1 MGGRRMTGQWKRL
14 AKRAAIGAGLEASW
28 LLASAG
34 RMRAARGRG
43 VVFTLH
49 HVRPHT
55 PQAFE
60 PNAHLE
66 IAPGFLDGALRQLRR
81 EGYRFVPLDAL
92 PALLAE
98 PEGARPFA
106 AFTLDD
112 GYRNNLEHALP
123 VFERHQAPFT
133 VFVAKGFAEGSHS
146 IWWETLAIL
155 LRRATELRFDFG
167 RGKER
172 LALDSPQQQWNAFDR
187 FAAYIHRSD
196 EASAVVAIDL
206 LARETGIEPTDITR
220 DLVMGPGELQWLAVR
235 PLAALGAHTISHR
248 ALARLP
254 EAEARIEMQVSADYI
269 EALTGIRPTTIAYPY
284 GTPEAATGRE
294 ARIAGNLGFT
304 VAVTTQPGLPAVGR
318 TAYLPRISLNGF
330 YQKRR
335 YVSALASGIPLK
347 LMGR

>member
-1 MGGRRMTGQWKRL
+1 MRGQLKQL

-28 LLASAG
+28 LLAAAG
-34 RMRAARGRG
+34 LMRQARGSG

-49 HVRPHT
+49 HVRPHVT
-55 PQAFE
+55 QPFA

-66 IAPGFLDGALRQLRR
+66 ITPDFLDAALRRLAR
-81 EGYRFVPLDAL
+81 EGYRFVPLDRM

-98 PEGARPFA
+98 PEGGRPFA

-133 VFVAKGFAEGSHS
+133 VFVSQGFAEGSHS
-146 IWWETLAIL
+146 IWWETLAVL
-155 LRRATELRFDFG
+155 LRQATEIRFDFG
-167 RGKER
+167 RGSER
-172 LALDSPQQQWNAFDR
+172 LALESPRQQWDAFDR

-196 EASAVVAIDL
+196 EARAVAAIDS
-206 LARETGIEPTDITR
+206 LARENGLEPVNIVR
-220 DLVMGPGELQWLAVR
+220 ELVMGPGELQWLAR
-235 PLAALGAHTISHR
+235 HPLAALGAHTISHR

-254 EAEARIEMQVSADYI
+254 AAEARIEMQVSADYV
-269 EALTGIRPTTIAYPY
+269 EGLTGIRPDTIAYPY
-284 GTPEAATGRE
+284 GTPQAATARE
-294 ARIAGNLGFT
+294 ARIACDLGFS
-304 VAVTTQPGLPAVGR
+304 VAVTTQPGLPAAAS
-318 TAYLPRISLNGF
+318 TAYLPRMSLNGF

>member
-1 MGGRRMTGQWKRL
+1 MKGQWKRQ
-14 AKRAAIGAGLEASW
+14 AKRMAIGAGLEASW

-34 RMRAARGRG
+34 LMREARGRG

-49 HVRPHT
+49 HVRPHV
-55 PQAFE
+55 PEAFE

-66 IAPGFLDGALRQLRR
+66 ITPRFLDAALRRLRR
-81 EGYRFVPLDAL
+81 EGYRFVPLDAV
-92 PALLAE
+92 PALLVE
-98 PEGARPFA
+98 PEGGQPFA

-112 GYRNNLEHALP
+112 GYSNNLEHALP
-123 VFERHQAPFT
+123 VFERHQVPFT

-146 IWWETLAIL
+146 IWWETLAVL
-155 LRRATELRFDFG
+155 LRQASELRFDFG

-172 LALDSPQQQWNAFDR
+172 LLLDSPQRQWDAFDR
-187 FAAYIHRSD
+187 FAAYIHRYD
-196 EASAVVAIDL
+196 EARAVAAVDM
-206 LARETGIEPTDITR
+206 LARENGIEPTDITR
-220 DLVMGPGELQWLAVR
+220 DLVMGPGELQWLATR

-254 EAEARIEMQVSADYI
+254 EAEARIEMQASADYI
-269 EALTGIRPTTIAYPY
+269 ETVTGIRPDTIAYPY

-294 ARIAGNLGFT
+294 ARISGALGFA
-304 VAVTTQPGLPAVGR
+304 VAVTTQPGLPAAGGS
-318 TAYLPRISLNGF
+318 AYLPRISLNGF

>member
-1 MGGRRMTGQWKRL
+1 MTGQFKRL
-14 AKRAAIGAGLEASW
+14 AKRAAIGAGLEVSW

-34 RMRAARGRG
+34 LMREARGRG

-49 HVRPHT
+49 HVRPHV
-55 PQAFE
+55 PEAFE

-66 IAPGFLDGALRQLRR
+66 ITPRFLDAALRRLRR
-81 EGYRFVPLDAL
+81 EGYRFVPLGEV
-92 PALLAE
+92 PVLLAE
-98 PEGARPFA
+98 PEGGAPFA

-112 GYRNNLEHALP
+112 GYSNNLEHALP

-155 LRRATELRFDFG
+155 LRQVPEIRFDFG
-167 RGKER
+167 RGIER
-172 LALDSPQQQWNAFDR
+172 LALDSPQQQWRAFER

-196 EASAVVAIDL
+196 EAGAVAAIDL
-206 LARETGIEPTDITR
+206 LARENGIEPTDIVR
-220 DLVMGPGELQWLAVR
+220 ELVMGPGELQWLAAH
-235 PLAALGAHTISHR
+235 PLATLGAHTISHR

-254 EAEARIEMQVSADYI
+254 EAEARIEMQASADYL
-269 EALTGIRPTTIAYPY
+269 EAVTGIRPETIAYPY
-284 GTPEAATGRE
+284 GTPDAATARE
-294 ARIAGNLGFT
+294 ARIARNLGFT
-304 VAVTTQPGLPAVGR
+304 LAVTTQPGLPAAKLTG
-318 TAYLPRISLNGF
+318 YLPRISLNGF

>member
-1 MGGRRMTGQWKRL
+1 MTGQLKRL

-28 LLASAG
+28 LIAAAG
-34 RMRAARGRG
+34 LMRQARGRG
-43 VVFTLH
+43 VIFTLH
-49 HVRPHT
+49 HVRPHVA
-55 PQAFE
+55 QSFA

-66 IAPGFLDGALRQLRR
+66 ITPDFLDAALGRLKR
-81 EGYRFVPLDAL
+81 EGYRFVPLDEL

-98 PEGARPFA
+98 PEGGRPFA

-112 GYRNNLEHALP
+112 GYTNNLEHALP
-123 VFERHQAPFT
+123 VFERHRAPFT

-146 IWWETLAIL
+146 IWWETLAVL
-155 LRRATELRFDFG
+155 LRQATEIRFDFG
-167 RGKER
+167 RGSER
-172 LALDSPQQQWNAFDR
+172 LALESPQQQWDAFDR

-196 EASAVVAIDL
+196 EARAVAALDM
-206 LARETGIEPTDITR
+206 LARDNGIEPTDIVR
-220 DLVMGPGELQWLAVR
+220 ELVMGPAQLQWLSQR

-254 EAEARIEMQVSADYI
+254 EAEARIEMEVSADYL
-269 EALTGIRPTTIAYPY
+269 EAVTGIRPVTIAYPY

-294 ARIAGNLGFT
+294 ATIAGRLGFS
-304 VAVTTQPGLPAVGR
+304 VAVTTQPGLPAAGK
-318 TAYLPRISLNGF
+318 TGYLPRMSLNGF

-335 YVSALASGIPLK
+335 YVSALASGIPLR

>member
-1 MGGRRMTGQWKRL
+1 MTGQWKRL

-34 RMRAARGRG
+34 LMRTARGRG

-49 HVRPHT
+49 HVRPHV

-66 IAPGFLDGALRQLRR
+66 ITPHFLDAALRRLTR
-81 EGYRFVPLDAL
+81 EGYRFVPLDAV

-98 PEGARPFA
+98 PEGGRPFA

-112 GYRNNLEHALP
+112 GYINNLEHALP
-123 VFERHQAPFT
+123 VFERHRAPFT
-133 VFVAKGFAEGSHS
+133 VFVTKGFAEASHS
-146 IWWETLAIL
+146 IWWETLAVL
-155 LRRATELRFDFG
+155 LRQMREIRFDFG
-167 RGKER
+167 RGMER
-172 LALDSPQQQWNAFDR
+172 LVLDSPQKQWDAFDR

-196 EASAVVAIDL
+196 EAYAVTAIDT
-206 LARETGIEPTDITR
+206 LARETGIEPTDIVR
-220 DLVMGPGELQWLAVR
+220 DLAMRPDELQWLARR

-254 EAEARIEMQVSADYI
+254 EAEARIEMQVSADYV
-269 EALTGIRPTTIAYPY
+269 EALTGIRPATIAYPY
-284 GTPEAATGRE
+284 GTPDAATGRE
-294 ARIAGNLGFT
+294 ARISGKLGFA
-304 VAVTTQPGLPAVGR
+304 VAVTTQPGLPAAGR

>member
-1 MGGRRMTGQWKRL
+1 MTGQFKRL
-14 AKRAAIGAGLEASW
+14 GKRLAIGAGLEFSW
-28 LLASAG
+28 LLSSAG
-34 RMRAARGRG
+34 LMREARGRG

-49 HVRPHT
+49 HVRPHVAE
-55 PQAFE
+55 AFE

-66 IAPGFLDGALRQLRR
+66 ITPRFLDAALRRLQR
-81 EGYRFVPLDAL
+81 EGYRFVPLGEV

-98 PEGARPFA
+98 PEGGRPFA

-112 GYRNNLEHALP
+112 GYSNNLEHALP

-155 LRRATELRFDFG
+155 LRQVPEIRFDLG
-167 RGKER
+167 RGMER
-172 LALDSPQQQWNAFDR
+172 LVLDSPQQQWHVFDR

-196 EASAVVAIDL
+196 EARAVAAIDL
-206 LARETGIEPTDITR
+206 LARDNGIEPTDIVR
-220 DLVMGPGELQWLAVR
+220 DLVMGPGELEWLATH
-235 PLAALGAHTISHR
+235 PLATLGAHTISHR

-254 EAEARIEMQVSADYI
+254 EAEARIEMQASADYL
-269 EALTGIRPTTIAYPY
+269 EAVTGIRPETIAYPY
-284 GTPEAATGRE
+284 GTPAAATARE
-294 ARIAGNLGFT
+294 ARIARNLGFT
-304 VAVTTQPGLPAVGR
+304 LAVTTQPGLPAAQLTG
-318 TAYLPRISLNGF
+318 YLPRISLNGF

>member
-1 MGGRRMTGQWKRL
+1 MTGQFKRL
-14 AKRAAIGAGLEASW
+14 GKRLAIGAGLEFSW

-34 RMRAARGRG
+34 LMREARGRG

-49 HVRPHT
+49 HVRPHVAE
-55 PQAFE
+55 AFE

-66 IAPGFLDGALRQLRR
+66 ITPRFLDVALRRLRR
-81 EGYRFVPLDAL
+81 EGYRFVPLGEVA
-92 PALLAE
+92 ALLAE
-98 PEGARPFA
+98 PEGAKPFA

-112 GYRNNLEHALP
+112 GYNNNLEHALP

-155 LRRATELRFDFG
+155 LRQVPEIHFDFG
-167 RGKER
+167 RGMER
-172 LALDSPQQQWNAFDR
+172 LALDSPQLQWHAFDR

-196 EASAVVAIDL
+196 EARAVAAIDL
-206 LARETGIEPTDITR
+206 LARENGIEPTDIVR
-220 DLVMGPGELQWLAVR
+220 ELVMGPGELQWLAAH
-235 PLAALGAHTISHR
+235 PLATLGAHTLSHR

-254 EAEARIEMQVSADYI
+254 EAEARIEMQASADYL
-269 EALTGIRPTTIAYPY
+269 EAVTGIRPETIAYPY
-284 GTPEAATGRE
+284 GTPEAATARE
-294 ARIAGNLGFT
+294 ARIARNLGFT
-304 VAVTTQPGLPAVGR
+304 LAVTTQPGLAAAKLTG
-318 TAYLPRISLNGF
+318 YLPRISLNGF

>member
-1 MGGRRMTGQWKRL
+1 MTGQFKRL
-14 AKRAAIGAGLEASW
+14 GKRLAIGAGLEFSW

-34 RMRAARGRG
+34 LMREARGRG

-49 HVRPHT
+49 HVRPHVAE
-55 PQAFE
+55 AFE

-66 IAPGFLDGALRQLRR
+66 ITPRFLDVALRRLRR
-81 EGYRFVPLDAL
+81 EGYRFVPLGEVA
-92 PALLAE
+92 ALLAE
-98 PEGARPFA
+98 PEGAKPFA

-112 GYRNNLEHALP
+112 GYNNNLEHALP

-155 LRRATELRFDFG
+155 LRRAAEIRFDFG
-167 RGKER
+167 RGMER
-172 LALDSPQQQWNAFDR
+172 LVLDSPRQQWHAFDR
-187 FAAYIHRSD
+187 FAAYVHRSD
-196 EASAVVAIDL
+196 EARAVAAIDL
-206 LARETGIEPTDITR
+206 LARENGIEPTDIVR
-220 DLVMGPGELQWLAVR
+220 ELVMGPGELQWLAAH
-235 PLAALGAHTISHR
+235 PLATLGAHTISHR

-254 EAEARIEMQVSADYI
+254 EAEARIEMQASADYL
-269 EALTGIRPTTIAYPY
+269 EAVTGIRPETIAYPY
-284 GTPEAATGRE
+284 GTPAAATARE
-294 ARIAGNLGFT
+294 ARIARNLGFT
-304 VAVTTQPGLPAVGR
+304 LAVTTQPGLPAAKLTG
-318 TAYLPRISLNGF
+318 YLPRISLNGF